1 MSDVTSNN
9 STSEMA
15 FIAKEVKDLPIILAE
30 SQIPKMKK
38 KKDEAICR
46 VVEKYQGVFGK
57 EMDAKVFLKKVNNM
71 KTRLKKK
78 TDSNQTGN
86 KRIKLA
92 NWEKNM
98 LSAVQGETNAVF
110 KKIEGALQ
118 FGTNNKEPFSSYLD
132 FGKHISKTT
141 FETTDQQN
149 VSADKGPARRPSSIT
164 KYETEETKN
173 LTTKELQ
180 RFVSLQQYKCLTNG
194 ILQTEN

>member
-1 MSDVTSNN
+1 
-9 STSEMA
+9 
-15 FIAKEVKDLPIILAE
+15 
-30 SQIPKMKK
+30 MKK
-38 KKDEAICR
+38 KKDEAICW

-57 EMDAKVFLKKVNNM
+57 EMDAKVFMKKVNNM

-118 FGTNNKEPFSSYLD
+118 FGTNNNEPSPSYLD
-132 FGKHISKTT
+132 FGKHLSKTT

-149 VSADKGPARRPSSIT
+149 LSADKGPVRRPSSIYKIWNGRNKKLDNERAT
-164 KYETEETKN
+164 AFCFASADHTSVLQMEYYKLKTEKLQKTVCIDMSEDISYEGKKSFFN
-173 LTTKELQ
+173 LK
-180 RFVSLQQYKCLTNG
+180 
-194 ILQTEN
+194 